1 MRPTDTTGQSRD
13 PYDADADADD
23 FFFAPPT
30 RKPASTAPASAA
42 APLSKRTRAT
52 AGKKRPRNVEADD
65 AGDVAPLDDGSSPAA
80 AAGLCGR
87 DDFLDSLHTLGKLL
101 YAKRGPDGR
110 LEYEPESIM
119 ATSAYDAGTTAAF
132 LSQNAIQSFCDLADL
147 SAALDA
153 WSVAD
158 ILLGHGGAGGRRGGS
173 SSDRRSGG
181 GGPAYPEQHAASIVS
196 RAISTCNDSPAPS
209 SFRPTRKPVIFAV
222 ERFAAENRRWVT
234 SACLGLSCND
244 VIASGCGSL
253 AIDSRLH
260 VPSASEVCLWVLP
273 ALSILSAAERRQGH
287 PGLHCSHAP
296 QIGPREF
303 SVAVLAPPPTYVILR
318 IRTPFRR
325 CRGACNRSLSV
336 WCCLRS
342 RRCERRGVLPRR
354 SSSGGVL
361 PA

>member
-1 MRPTDTTGQSRD
+1 MG
-13 PYDADADADD
+13 
-23 FFFAPPT
+23 
-30 RKPASTAPASAA
+30 
-42 APLSKRTRAT
+42 
-52 AGKKRPRNVEADD
+52 
-65 AGDVAPLDDGSSPAA
+65 
-80 AAGLCGR
+80 
-87 DDFLDSLHTLGKLL
+87 
-101 YAKRGPDGR
+101 
-110 LEYEPESIM
+110 
-119 ATSAYDAGTTAAF
+119 
-132 LSQNAIQSFCDLADL
+132 
-147 SAALDA
+147 
-153 WSVAD
+153 
-158 ILLGHGGAGGRRGGS
+158 
-173 SSDRRSGG
+173 
-181 GGPAYPEQHAASIVS
+181 AYPEQHAASIVS

-234 SACLGLSCND
+234 SACLGLTFHD

-273 ALSILSAAERRQGH
+273 ALSILSAAGRRQGH

-303 SVAVLAPPPTYVILR
+303 SVAVLAPPTNVILR
-318 IRTPFRR
+318 FRTPFRR
-325 CRGACNRSLSV
+325 CRGACNCSLSV